1 MTFPGVTDENEIA
14 TGDIDDSNNWRLLN
28 NLNLSDAHK
37 GVVNFTLPNWLTMH
51 KTLRINW
58 FILPYWIIFD
68 GQLDD
73 EHFATDQNGM
83 ISHSY
88 LPISRLWSI

>member
-1 MTFPGVTDENEIA
+1 M
-14 TGDIDDSNNWRLLN
+14 
-28 NLNLSDAHK
+28 
-37 GVVNFTLPNWLTMH
+37 
-51 KTLRINW
+51 
-58 FILPYWIIFD
+58 IFD

-88 LPISRLWSI
+88 LYLYHGYEAY